1 MTRPGTPKTH
11 SPAPQLAKVLAWRPA
26 TVQAKPASPFLP
38 TPAKHVARAI
48 QLKPAL
54 PRAVQR
60 AALAAT
66 AAPSATIDWADLR
79 AKAEEEGCQ
88 FQSNAHGDFLGPTGA
103 TTYPHLHV
111 WANGDI
117 ALSWAHGR
125 NTRVGRYEVIDVVA
139 LGAAADRAGLGAG
152 PLKSAIQWVMASAS

>member
-1 MTRPGTPKTH
+1 MTRPGILKAH
-11 SPAPQLAKVLAWRPA
+11 SPAPQLAKVLAWRPSA
-26 TVQAKPASPFLP
+26 VQAKLASPFLA
-38 TPAKHVARAI
+38 TPATHVARAI
-48 QLKPAL
+48 QLKPAPPQVL
-54 PRAVQR
+54 QS

-88 FQSNAHGDFLGPTGA
+88 FQSNGLGDFLGPTGA
-103 TTYPHLHV
+103 TSYPHLHV

-125 NTRVGRYEVIDVVA
+125 NTRVGRNGVVDIAA
-139 LGAAADRAGLGAG
+139 LGAAADRARLGAG